1 MTLEEYL
8 NSLLGKKKAKKL
20 IKALG
25 DRKPVIIS
33 GVNGSGKTTLARVL
47 RSYGFHDVYEDFE
60 TYELHITKK
69 IDEMKRDFDLE
80 SL

>member
-20 IKALG
+20 IKALE
-25 DRKPVIIS
+25 DRKPIIIS

-60 TYELHITKK
+60 TYSLFLKNK
-69 IDEMKRDFDLE
+69 IDETKEDIVSEIL
-80 SL
+80 